1 MSEYSQSKKP
11 LLRPLTQLDNQVL
24 DLVYDCY
31 VVNKPGE
38 TFNVEALFSVVADIM
53 GPSIGL
59 ADPSIKYDARETK
72 DKAYLT
78 NFEPPTHLLKH
89 ISCQMMET
97 PHDEHHAYAHET
109 TMEILKTLDAYSWCA
124 KAVTALAA
132 FALEYGN
139 FWHLFQIPKEDNLG
153 KSLAVLNHVQAFER
167 NRRDIFDYNLVVKTV
182 FLSVQYLVTLERMSK
197 QGYDVQGDLP
207 TLNKA
212 IQEFPVFVYWI
223 IITIVICTSYID
235 ILLGYSSSGYELSNI
250 SSKISTVLIKLKDYL
265 AKIDNE
271 KALIDEYI
279 GRYRVAFQTPT
290 EIVQVLKC
298 LLFPKDLK
306 DPHVYHGSTGSMV
319 SINVFWQKH
328 VLLFLSG
335 LYSISD
341 ETRLLKSI
349 YEGLQRDPK
358 EVKGFRKEDFK
369 ILWAPIVDDQYSPGE
384 SSNITD
390 RKQFEELKKQMEWYV
405 VEYTIIPPVCKK
417 LIRDRLKY
425 QNKPIVP
432 VFNPQGRL
440 TNENA
445 LHMLFAWGDPAFPWG
460 KDDDLHLNMK
470 WNWFWTEMKRLNPNI
485 QNWIKDEAYIVI
497 YGRTDAEYCDD
508 QWLRRMPE
516 LLEKVKRDEVT
527 KRSDVVINYYHH
539 GKDKDEL
546 RIVNSFWANVE
557 NLFDSMRRKTTTKD
571 PSFEEVKAFLGLRQE
586 QSGWVLLS
594 KGSNVKLLCRG
605 DIFYQTLQEFEE
617 WKHNIE
623 IDPGF
628 DVSFAKHYE
637 NVFSKLPHH
646 ANCLRL
652 DVKYHV
658 SDIYSPIHC
667 MCGRPMDIELVRY
680 VCCHGYKEEAVDTS
694 AGDVQIVR

>member
-1 MSEYSQSKKP
+1 MSEYSQKP
-11 LLRPLTQLDNQVL
+11 LVRPLTQLDSQVL
-24 DLVYDCY
+24 DSVYGCY

-38 TFNVEALFSVVADIM
+38 TFNVEALFSVVSDIM
-53 GPSIGL
+53 GPSFGL
-59 ADPSIKYDARETK
+59 ADPSIKYDRRDTK
-72 DKAYLT
+72 DKSYLA

-89 ISCQMMET
+89 IACQMMET
-97 PHDEHHAYAHET
+97 PHDEHHSYAHET
-109 TMEILKTLDAYSWCA
+109 TMGILKDLDAYSWCA

-139 FWHLFQIPKEDNLG
+139 FWHLFQVPKEDNLG

-167 NRRDIFDYNLVVKTV
+167 NRRDIFDYNLVVKTA
-182 FLSVQYLVTLERMSK
+182 FLSVDCLVRLERMSK
-197 QGYDVQGDLP
+197 QGYDVKDDIP
-207 TLNKA
+207 TLETA

-223 IITIVICTSYID
+223 VLTIVVCASYLD
-235 ILLGYSSSGYELSNI
+235 ILMGYSSSAYELSSI
-250 SSKISTVLIKLKDYL
+250 SSKISAVLIKLKDYL

-298 LLFPKDLK
+298 LLFPRDLK

-319 SINVFWQKH
+319 SIEVFWQKH

-335 LYSISD
+335 LYSIAD

-349 YEGLQRDPK
+349 HEGLMKDPK
-358 EVKGFRKEDFK
+358 EVKGFRKDDFK
-369 ILWAPIVDDQYSPGE
+369 ILWAPIVDEQVGGDTS
-384 SSNITD
+384 D
-390 RKQFEELKKQMEWYV
+390 RKQFEDLKRQMDWYV
-405 VEYTIIPPVCKK
+405 VEYSIIPPICKK
-417 LIRDRLKY
+417 LIRDRLRY
-425 QNKPIVP
+425 QNKPMVP

-470 WNWFWTEMKRLNPNI
+470 WNWFWTEMKKHNPKI
-485 QNWIKDEAYIVI
+485 DSWIKDEGYIVI
-497 YGRTDAEYCDD
+497 YGRTDTEYCDD
-508 QWLRRMPE
+508 QWLLIMPE
-516 LLEKVKRDEVT
+516 QLERVKRDEVT

-539 GKDKDEL
+539 GKGKDEL
-546 RIVNSFWANVE
+546 RIVNGFWAYVE
-557 NLFDSMRRKTTTKD
+557 NLFDSMKRKTTKD
-571 PSFEEVKAFLGLRQE
+571 PSFEEAKAFLGLRQE
-586 QSGWVLLS
+586 QAGWVLLS
-594 KGSNVKLLCRG
+594 KGANVKLLCRG
-605 DIFYQTLQEFEE
+605 DTFYQTLKEFDA
-617 WKHNIE
+617 WKLNIE
-623 IDPGF
+623 RDPGF

-637 NVFSKLPHH
+637 TLFSKLPHH

-658 SDIYSPIHC
+658 SDIYSPIYC

-680 VCCHGYKEEAVDTS
+680 VCCHGYKEEPVD
-694 AGDVQIVR
+694 AGDVQIFR